1 MDFKVLN
8 LVVLCGAPD
17 VAEEFL
23 VLLLSVLTLDLEI
36 VASAIFELLVICELL
51 VARVVMTALVA
62 LRRVG
67 SQCVVQLGLLNVA
80 GAGDD
85 QAPKE

>member
-8 LVVLCGAPD
+8 LVVLFCTPD

-23 VLLLSVLTLDLEI
+23 VLILSVLTLDLEI
-36 VASAIFELLVICELL
+36 VASAILELLVICELL

-80 GAGDD
+80 GAVDD